1 MEHNER
7 TMTENPLIGQDSLF
21 QIIRDSYD
29 NIPHIFVTGPPGCG
43 KTSFLYQALAMIQK
57 EAPFSVDQIL
67 WLSSEKDRGIHTIR
81 EKVTEFCKRSAR
93 TPTSLRWVVIDDA
106 DSLPLISQQ
115 ALRRP
120 MEQYV
125 HLTRFLFAGRHASH
139 LIDPLRSRC
148 LHLEMEPLSPVD
160 LLPILASQ
168 YELPLTPQLQDFCI
182 RNFIHLNETRSV
194 LKILKSSIKKGY
206 SLEESISILK
216 DLLPLAKVHTA
227 SLLTALAKNAAV
239 DAREAITQLFLNGYL
254 LDDILLSI
262 EHSIAVFPSTNPDIR
277 YRILRFT
284 MLGWISIQQGKEHW
298 MDAMD
303 IVGQVIS

>member
-1 MEHNER
+1 
-7 TMTENPLIGQDSLF
+7 MTDNPLIGQDALF
-21 QIIRDSYD
+21 QSIRESYD
-29 NIPHIFVTGPPGCG
+29 NLPHIFVTGPSGCG
-43 KTSFLYQALAMIQK
+43 KTSFLYQVIGMIQK
-57 EAPFSVDQIL
+57 EAPFEIDQIL

-125 HLTRFLFAGRHASH
+125 HLTRFLFASRHASH

-148 LHLEMEPLSPVD
+148 LHLELEPLSPID
-160 LLPILASQ
+160 ILPFFAKQ
-168 YELPLTPQLQDFCI
+168 YEVPFTTKLQDFCL
-182 RNFIHLNETRSV
+182 RNFIGLGEMR
-194 LKILKSSIKKGY
+194 
-206 SLEESISILK
+206 SILK
-216 DLLPLAKVHTA
+216 LTKAMQKAGTSYESIYATLNTLIPTAKAHTTE
-227 SLLTALAKNAAV
+227 LLTAMAKKNASA
-239 DAREAITQLFLNGYL
+239 ARDAITQLYLHGYL
-254 LDDILLSI
+254 LDDILLSV
-262 EHSIAVFPSTNPDIR
+262 EYSIAVFPSTDPDIR

-303 IVGQVIS
+303 IVGQVFSQDS

>member
-1 MEHNER
+1 
-7 TMTENPLIGQDSLF
+7 MTDNPLIGQDALF
-21 QIIRDSYD
+21 QTIRDSYD
-29 NIPHIFVTGPPGCG
+29 NLPHIFVTGPSGCG
-43 KTSFLYQALAMIQK
+43 KTSFLHQVIAMIQK
-57 EAPFSVDQIL
+57 EAPFEIDQIL

-93 TPTSLRWVVIDDA
+93 TPRSLRWVVIDDA

-125 HLTRFLFAGRHASH
+125 HLTRFLFASRHVSH

-148 LHLEMEPLSPVD
+148 LHLELEPLSPVD
-160 LLPILASQ
+160 ILPFFAKQ
-168 YELPLTPQLQDFCI
+168 YELPLTPALQDMCI
-182 RNFIHLNETRSV
+182 RNFIGLGEMRSV
-194 LKILKSSIKKGY
+194 LKLTKAMQNAETSY
-206 SLEESISILK
+206 ESIYTTLNTLI
-216 DLLPLAKVHTA
+216 PTAKAHTTA
-227 SLLTALAKNAAV
+227 LLTAIAKKNASA
-239 DAREAITQLFLNGYL
+239 ARDAITQLYLNGYL

-262 EHSIAVFPSTNPDIR
+262 EHSIAVFPSTDPDIR

-284 MLGWISIQQGKEHW
+284 MLGWIGIQQGKEHW

-303 IVGQVIS
+303 IVGQVFSQDS

>member
-1 MEHNER
+1 
-7 TMTENPLIGQDSLF
+7 MTENPLIGQDTLF
-21 QIIRDSYD
+21 QTIRDSYE
-29 NIPHIFVTGPPGCG
+29 NLPHIFVTGPSGSG
-43 KTSFLYQALAMIQK
+43 KTSFLHQVIAMIQK
-57 EAPFSVDQIL
+57 EAPFEIDQIL

-93 TPTSLRWVVIDDA
+93 TPKSLRWVIIDDA

-125 HLTRFLFAGRHASH
+125 HLTRFLFASRHASH
-139 LIDPLRSRC
+139 LIEPLRSRC
-148 LHLEMEPLSPVD
+148 LHLELEPLSPVD
-160 LLPILASQ
+160 LLPFFAKQ
-168 YELPLTPQLQDFCI
+168 YKLTLTPQLQDYCV
-182 RNFIHLNETRSV
+182 RNFISLNEMRV
-194 LKILKSSIKKGY
+194 VFKLKKALEMKGI
-206 SLEESISILK
+206 SEESIFTSLISLIPTAK
-216 DLLPLAKVHTA
+216 AHTNELLSAIA
-227 SLLTALAKNAAV
+227 NQDACAA
-239 DAREAITQLFLNGYL
+239 RSAITQLYLNGYL

-277 YRILRFT
+277 YRVLRFT

-303 IVGQVIS
+303 IIGQVFSQDS